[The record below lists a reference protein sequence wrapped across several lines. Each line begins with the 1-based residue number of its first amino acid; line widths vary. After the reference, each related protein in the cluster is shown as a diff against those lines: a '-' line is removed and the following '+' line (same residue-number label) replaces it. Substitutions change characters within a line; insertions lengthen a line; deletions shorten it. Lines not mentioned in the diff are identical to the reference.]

1 MTSHNSSS
9 SFLSFFLPYLLQI
22 YVHLVLLLLLSFGLL
37 YHFSLSHINS
47 CRAFRRTSLSVIIA
61 VKCPKTSPNEH
72 RRFDSWIRNIK
83 FHGHGFY
90 CPGFVPRWGLQFQS
104 IIFSPFC
111 STSYHPKFPIL
122 FAKNCTLPHKNH
134 FLILFFKNICYF
146 CKKGQFLKTW
156 TWEKK

>member
-1 MTSHNSSS
+1 MLCFTGWNSVKWKW
-9 SFLSFFLPYLLQI
+9 LKNKDLCLRRTRR
-22 YVHLVLLLLLSFGLL
+22 VHLKKLCILIA
-37 YHFSLSHINS
+37 YDT
-47 CRAFRRTSLSVIIA
+47 CRTFRRTSIA

-72 RRFDSWIRNIK
+72 RRFNSWIRNIK

-90 CPGFVPRWGLQFQS
+90 CPGVVPRWGLQFQS

-111 STSYHPKFPIL
+111 STSYHPRFPIL

-146 CKKGQFLKTW
+146 CNKGQFLKTW